1 MASTSQ
7 HLKLLAAVNSQ
18 WLNSTIINAN
28 NTAAILVHSFV
39 TSCIDYCN
47 AVLAGVPKV
56 ITNKLQWALNAAAR
70 VISGTHKFD
79 WGLSRLLY
87 TYRATLAGC
96 SWASYVQTRRRG
108 VQLPAWSSA
117 SVPHR
122 IVPTSRRCRIMATSP
137 IRHPTAPGHIV
148 SPAQLLWPMGF
159 LCGWSVGLEFPAR
172 QLAESDYWQE
182 QFKTISKDV
191 SVCNLLMH
199 SVH

>member
-70 VISGTHKFD
+70 VISGTHKFNR
-79 WGLSRLLY
+79 GLSRCSASQCSTACTVKRLRTLWNCANQSQVSHHGNISDPPFDSSWS
-87 TYRATLAGC
+87 YRATDSAFMADGLSVWLVCRSGIPCRTTCGIRLLAG
-96 SWASYVQTRRRG
+96 T
-108 VQLPAWSSA
+108 
-117 SVPHR
+117 
-122 IVPTSRRCRIMATSP
+122 
-137 IRHPTAPGHIV
+137 PG
-148 SPAQLLWPMGF
+148 
-159 LCGWSVGLEFPAR
+159 
-172 QLAESDYWQE
+172 
-182 QFKTISKDV
+182 TISDNFWRRFCLRRTDAFSALQV
-191 SVCNLLMH
+191 SWRCAI
-199 SVH
+199 